1 MVLALATSLVSL
13 ACQGCI
19 SSGSAGYAYVEPA
32 AEPSPGM
39 MLAVPGK
46 IGNGALNAPSANS
59 LAQTGLSGPLPEGDS
74 LRLSQPD
81 ADIVILS
88 TSPAPSAFSL
98 TGSAPAGALLAGTG
112 FSWTGSV
119 ALDSLAARIAT
130 GSYGQPDPEYRD
142 VSFGL
147 AVSATSGRTGLGFD
161 VGLAPRVAIR
171 EGSELKTRS
180 FGGELR
186 LGQGLGGVDWP
197 GQPEGWYVFV
207 GADGEALVWDADR
220 DNLGLSSFS
229 DMQITD
235 QLTVGD
241 LQAGISLQRAGG
253 ELSFS
258 YIRREIQFS
267 DRNRSLSDSE
277 DFAGVTFTMRR

>member
-1 MVLALATSLVSL
+1 
-13 ACQGCI
+13 
-19 SSGSAGYAYVEPA
+19 
-32 AEPSPGM
+32 M
-39 MLAVPGK
+39 MLAVPGT
-46 IGNGALNAPSANS
+46 IGNGALNAPSASS
-59 LAQTGLSGPLPEGDS
+59 LAQAGLPVSLPDGES
-74 LRLSQPD
+74 LRLSKPD
-81 ADIVILS
+81 AEILILA
-88 TSPAPSAFSL
+88 TLPAPSAFSL
-98 TGSAPAGALLAGTG
+98 TGSAPAGARLADTG
-112 FSWTGSV
+112 FSWTGSAV
-119 ALDSLAARIAT
+119 LDSLAARIAT
-130 GSYGQPDPEYRD
+130 GGYGQPDPDYRD

-147 AVSATSGRTGLGFD
+147 AVSAPSGRTGLGFD

-186 LGQGLGGVDWP
+186 LGQGFGLVDRS
-197 GQPEGWYVFV
+197 GRPEGWYVFV

-220 DNLGLSSFS
+220 DELGFASFG
-229 DMQITD
+229 DMQVTD

-241 LQAGISLQRAGG
+241 LQAGISVQRAGG
-253 ELSFS
+253 ELSLS